1 MNQLQTEE
9 LTLWDEVTEE
19 TEAETPFKISD
30 LSGADWAFEKLASI
44 HARMKEKEQL
54 AEEKRFKIDTWLET
68 VTAEDKRSAEYF
80 EGLLIAYYQELRSKD
95 PKAKLSTPAGKVTSR
110 KLQPKWEFN
119 EDEAVEY
126 FKVNHPEIVAVK
138 ESFNKA
144 DAKKLLQALNDDSG
158 QVIDEN
164 GEILEFVRATPQGE
178 SYTVKAD

>member
-19 TEAETPFKISD
+19 VEAEAPFKISD

-80 EGLLIAYYQELRSKD
+80 EALLITYYQELRSKD
-95 PKAKLSTPAGKVTSR
+95 PKAKLSTPSGKVTSR
-110 KLQPKWEFN
+110 KLQPKWEY
-119 EDEAVEY
+119 DEERALQY
-126 FKVNHPEIVAVK
+126 FKETHPEIVAVK

-144 DAKKLLQALNDDSG
+144 EAKKLLKPLETGQA
-158 QVIDEN
+158 VDEN
-164 GEILEFVRATPQGE
+164 GEVLDFVAVIPQGE